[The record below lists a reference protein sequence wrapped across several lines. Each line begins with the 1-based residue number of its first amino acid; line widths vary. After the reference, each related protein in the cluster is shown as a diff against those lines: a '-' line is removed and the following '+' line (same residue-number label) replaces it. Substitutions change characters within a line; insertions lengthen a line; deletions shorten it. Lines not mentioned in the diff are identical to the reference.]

1 MLPQEASLIGIAAG
15 IVDRADAVQDR
26 SVSSKGV
33 AGHGDDDA
41 ATRQPQ
47 QIAVLFGSLARNQ
60 SLRGGVNE
68 KAAILE
74 MTIERKPGMSRDVP
88 RQVGSLHQAL

>member
-1 MLPQEASLIGIAAG
+1 MLPQEARLIGIAAG
-15 IVDRADAVQDR
+15 IVDCTDAVQDR

-41 ATRQPQ
+41 APRQPQ
-47 QIAVLFGSLARNQ
+47 QISVFFGRLARNQ
-60 SLRGGVNE
+60 SLRGGVDE
-68 KAAILE
+68 KAAIFE
-74 MTIERKPGMSRDVP
+74 VTIERKPGVSRDVP

>member
-26 SVSSKGV
+26 FVSSKGV
-33 AGHGDDDA
+33 PGHGDDDTA
-41 ATRQPQ
+41 PGQPQ
-47 QIAVLFGSLARNQ
+47 QIAVLFGSFARNQ
-60 SLRGGVNE
+60 SLRGGVDE

-74 MTIERKPGMSRDVP
+74 VAIERKPGMSRDVP
-88 RQVGSLHQAL
+88 RQIGSLY